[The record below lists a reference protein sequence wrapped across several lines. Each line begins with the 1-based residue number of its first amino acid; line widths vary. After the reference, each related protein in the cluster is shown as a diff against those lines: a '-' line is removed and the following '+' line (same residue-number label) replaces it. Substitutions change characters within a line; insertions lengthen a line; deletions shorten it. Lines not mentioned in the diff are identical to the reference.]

1 MNLLFIATESKSAN
15 GICCKAVMEQFI
27 AAGDTVYCITNSEY
41 TDIPRA
47 KQVNYVTVK
56 PRLSYRLFG
65 KADTQTGVAQKTT
78 LFFAKVTNKAK
89 LLISFRTWPLISK
102 AYVKRLYKV
111 AEKIC
116 KSEKIDCIIPIY
128 TQIDTLIVAKKI
140 KDEFPKI
147 KYVPYFLDALAGGYG
162 PKVLSQEWTNKR
174 CTKWENKLL
183 PTADKIIMMK
193 SAESYHIAH
202 FSKSSF
208 FRKIVF
214 LDLPLYNPL
223 KTGEVMAS
231 ALFEKDKINL
241 LYIGTIPVHIRN
253 PKYFLTVFSALK
265 GNALRLHIVGSCTDP
280 ELLQRFEEKDNRI
293 KVHQSVSHEEA
304 LTLIQNADYLI
315 NFGNNNSHMTPCKI
329 FEYMSFGKPIIS
341 VSPIKNEPSE
351 VYLSKY
357 PDALIVKEY
366 EKQFERDVESV
377 EAFLSNKRY
386 IADDYLSELQKTF
399 YLNTPNAFINEIK
412 K

>member
-1 MNLLFIATESKSAN
+1 
-15 GICCKAVMEQFI
+15 
-27 AAGDTVYCITNSEY
+27 
-41 TDIPRA
+41 
-47 KQVNYVTVK
+47 
-56 PRLSYRLFG
+56 
-65 KADTQTGVAQKTT
+65 
-78 LFFAKVTNKAK
+78 
-89 LLISFRTWPLISK
+89 
-102 AYVKRLYKV
+102 
-111 AEKIC
+111 
-116 KSEKIDCIIPIY
+116 
-128 TQIDTLIVAKKI
+128 
-140 KDEFPKI
+140 
-147 KYVPYFLDALAGGYG
+147 
-162 PKVLSQEWTNKR
+162 
-174 CTKWENKLL
+174 
-183 PTADKIIMMK
+183 
-193 SAESYHIAH
+193 
-202 FSKSSF
+202 
-208 FRKIVF
+208 
-214 LDLPLYNPL
+214 
-223 KTGEVMAS
+223 MAS

-265 GNALRLHIVGSCTDP
+265 GNALRLHIVGSCTEP

-293 KVHQSVSHEEA
+293 KVHQSVSHDEA